1 MKYKTAL
8 LLQAFLLA
16 LILTACVA
24 GGTQPLQGSDQS
36 NYLWQLSI
44 LHAEASDNLANTQT
58 FILYGGDTEDVQYAK
73 TASPGHTFLLLELS
87 VDKNGVGGKPFSW
100 SDVYVEDGAGNRYR
114 RMDNDVFLEDYDMP
128 RLKSTDLTIGGNSGY
143 VCLEIPADTDLSGL
157 KLVHEAEEGLNI
169 LPVSVD
175 RK

>member
-1 MKYKTAL
+1 MKHKTAL
-8 LLQAFLLA
+8 TLQAFLLA
-16 LILTACVA
+16 VILTACAA
-24 GGTQPLQGSDQS
+24 GVQGSDQS

-73 TASPGHTFLLLELS
+73 TASPGCTFLLLELS

-128 RLKSTDLTIGGNSGY
+128 RLKSTDFTIGGNSGY
-143 VCLEIPADTDLSGL
+143 ICLEIPADTALSSL

-169 LPVSVD
+169 RPISVD
-175 RK
+175 QK

>member
-1 MKYKTAL
+1 MKQKIALSFQAL
-8 LLQAFLLA
+8 LLAVV
-16 LILTACVA
+16 LTACA
-24 GGTQPLQGSDQS
+24 AAKTQPSSATDQS

-73 TASPGHTFLLLELS
+73 TASPGYTFLLLELS

-100 SDVYVEDGAGNRYR
+100 SDVYVEDSAGNQYR

-143 VCLEIPADTDLSGL
+143 ICLEIPADTELSGL

-169 LPVSVD
+169 LPISVD
-175 RK
+175 K